1 MMYRFND
8 EVLLEL
14 FRRVQLA
21 MFTNT
26 DVIDNIRRMEL
37 FANPDG
43 TLSLTEEYK
52 TLTTNEVNAY
62 IHQAAV
68 AMDKLRPADEDE
80 NFVDVAQV
88 ALDQARESDNEFN

>member
-1 MMYRFND
+1 MNYTFSD

-37 FANPDG
+37 VTNLDG
-43 TLSLTEEYK
+43 TLTLTEEYK
-52 TLTTNEVNAY
+52 TLTTDEVNRY
-62 IHQAAV
+62 IQKAAEC
-68 AMDKLRPADEDE
+68 MDELRPNEDSLP
-80 NFVDVAQV
+80 DVAKD
-88 ALDQARESDNEFN
+88 LTNS

>member
-1 MMYRFND
+1 MTYTFSD
-8 EVLLEL
+8 EVLMEL

-37 FANPDG
+37 IANPDG
-43 TLSLTEEYK
+43 TLTLTEDYK

-62 IHQAAV
+62 IHQAAMR
-68 AMDKLRPADEDE
+68 MDELRPDDEVTE
-80 NFVDVAQV
+80 DVAQR
-88 ALDQARESDNEFN
+88 ALDLANEPD